1 MDVFDF
7 SLPDD
12 VTDYVI
18 SVRFDDSGEVENIS
32 MES

>member
-1 MDVFDF
+1 MEVFDF
-7 SLPDD
+7 TLSDE

-18 SVRFDDSGEVENIS
+18 SVRFDEAGSVEEVS